1 MRKQQMKANVKVIQ
15 YILGIVI
22 AAFMISG
29 CNLSKPYDYGAYPN
43 IHLEEA
49 AYLGDES
56 SSPYC
61 DFSLDY
67 NYLEEE
73 GDSVALLI
81 NRALQYEFLGEEYS
95 GLIPSI
101 AVDSFKN
108 TYLGNYRKETGALYE
123 ADLRE
128 TGNETSVP
136 SWYNQTYSMVTFIE
150 EGRGGIINASANY
163 FVDMG
168 GAHPHQWS
176 RWLNFDF
183 VTGRLLAKE
192 DVFHLEAGADIESL
206 LLDKLIS
213 MQAEAH
219 PDMQVNSLEDLQ
231 NMGFL
236 QHTNMFIP
244 DNFLLSKRG
253 MLFLFNRYDIAP
265 YSAGEIVIEVPY
277 EEIGHYLKIN

>member
-1 MRKQQMKANVKVIQ
+1 MNLHRRLLKHICPLVLMVLMV
-15 YILGIVI
+15 
-22 AAFMISG
+22 G
-29 CNLSKPYDYGAYPN
+29 CGLSTSSDNSAYR
-43 IHLEEA
+43 HVFLEEEA
-49 AYLGDES
+49 RLVDADN
-56 SSPYC
+56 SPYC
-61 DFSLDY
+61 DFAIDFT
-67 NYLEEE
+67 YLNEV
-73 GDSVALLI
+73 DSIAILM
-81 NRALQYEFLGEEYS
+81 NRIIQNEFLGNDYATLEPEV
-95 GLIPSI
+95 

-108 TYLGNYRKETGALYE
+108 AYLADYRNEVDAIFEKE
-123 ADLRE
+123 RE
-128 TGNETSVP
+128 NASSEEEIPAWFS
-136 SWYNQTYSMVTFIE
+136 QTYSLVTFVE
-150 EGRGGIINASANY
+150 DGQSGVVNATANY

-168 GAHPHQWS
+168 GAHPNQWS

-192 DVFHLEAGADIESL
+192 DVFHLEASADIESL
-206 LLDKLIS
+206 LLGKLIR
-213 MQAEAH
+213 MQAEEN

>member
-1 MRKQQMKANVKVIQ
+1 MNLHKRLYK
-15 YILGIVI
+15 YIGAVALAVL
-22 AAFMISG
+22 MVG
-29 CNLSKPYDYGAYPN
+29 CGLSSNGDSAYRHVF
-43 IHLEEA
+43 IEEEA
-49 AYLGDES
+49 RLADTDN
-56 SSPYC
+56 SPYC
-61 DFSLDY
+61 DFAIDFTYLD
-67 NYLEEE
+67 EV
-73 GDSVALLI
+73 DSVAVRMNHAI
-81 NRALQYEFLGEEYS
+81 QREFLGNDYETLAPEM
-95 GLIPSI
+95 
-101 AVDSFKN
+101 AVDLFKN
-108 TYLGNYRKETGALYE
+108 VYLADYRKEVGVIFE
-123 ADLRE
+123 EERE
-128 TGNETSVP
+128 KASSEDEIPAWFS
-136 SWYNQTYSMVTFIE
+136 QTYSLVTFVE
-150 EGRGGIINASANY
+150 EGRSGVINATANY